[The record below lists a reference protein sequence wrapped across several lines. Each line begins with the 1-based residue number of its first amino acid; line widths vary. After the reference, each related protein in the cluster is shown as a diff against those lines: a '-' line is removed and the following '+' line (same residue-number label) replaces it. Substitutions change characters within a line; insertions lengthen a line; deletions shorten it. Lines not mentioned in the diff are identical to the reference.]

1 MTQKR
6 KRYFFHIGYKGAQYR
21 GWQRQKG
28 VVTIQSVLEE
38 SLEKIY
44 KTHISCIGCGR
55 TDAKV
60 NAIQYFFHIDLRTEK
75 DIDLL
80 FIFNKTLPEDI
91 AVFDV
96 IPVEG
101 YPHAQMD
108 AIERTYDYFIHLSK
122 NPFLSD
128 LSSLYLNANLDIEK
142 MSQAVRLLTK
152 YNDYKAF
159 CKTPFEHANT
169 LSNITSAKLFINND
183 NNRIRLQLT
192 SDKFLKA
199 MVRIIVGKLID
210 IGTGKL
216 SVNEFEDDLIN
227 KQVQKYILPAYPQG
241 LYLSKV
247 KYPFLNLPAR
257 TEWFPGLHDETDNY
271 WKLV

>member
-1 MTQKR
+1 MNKR
-6 KRYFFHIGYKGAQYR
+6 KRYFFHVGFKGTQYR

-28 VVTIQSVLEE
+28 VVTVQSVFEE
-38 SLEKIY
+38 SLEKIF
-44 KTHISCIGCGR
+44 KTRIACNGCGR

-60 NAIQYFFHIDLRTEK
+60 NAIQYFFHIDLRTERE
-75 DIDLL
+75 IDLL
-80 FIFNKTLPEDI
+80 FIINKTLPDDI
-91 AVFDV
+91 AVFD
-96 IPVEG
+96 ILPMEG
-101 YPHAQMD
+101 FPHAQYD
-108 AIERTYDYFIHLSK
+108 AFERTYDYFIHLSK
-122 NPFLSD
+122 NPFLSE
-128 LSSLYLNANLDIEK
+128 LSSLYLNVKLNIEEMNK
-142 MSQAVRLLTK
+142 AVKLLTK

-169 LSNITSAKLFINND
+169 ISNITSAKLFVNAN

-216 SVNEFEDDLIN
+216 SVHEFEEDLIN
-227 KQVQKYILPAYPQG
+227 KQIQKYILPAYPQG

-247 KYPFLNLPAR
+247 TYPFLDIVPNTDWFGNLY
-257 TEWFPGLHDETDNY
+257 DDNI
-271 WKLV
+271 WHELE